1 MTWQAEAIKASGKT
15 TREIANA
22 LKPAFPSISA
32 AAVSLAMRPATTGI
46 TFIGACN
53 KLLTV
58 VTGVVRPRRDNRR
71 CPIRIQAR
79 LTKADAE
86 AFNRARRALG
96 HRTVN
101 DALVYALHWYIAE
114 AKKRAAVDAGT
125 SHDGKANIKQGH
137 YMAVGGNCQYEGNN
151 N

>member
-15 TREIANA
+15 TREIASE

-32 AAVSLAMRPATTGI
+32 AAVSLAMRPAKTGV

-53 KLLTV
+53 KLLSV

-79 LTKADAE
+79 LTKADAA
-86 AFNRARRALG
+86 AFNKARKVMG
-96 HRTVN
+96 HKTVN
-101 DALVYALHWYIAE
+101 DALVYALRWYIAE
-114 AKKRAAVDAGT
+114 AKKRAAVDVAA
-125 SHDGKANIKQGH
+125 SHDGKTNIIQGH
-137 YMAVGGNCQYEGNN
+137 YMATGGNCQ
-151 N
+151 